1 MPMNAGTTPAN
12 EKIVMS
18 MLRRPAMKSEK
29 PNDKESEKS
38 YVSAIARGLWISYHS
53 CQLFHGG
60 I

>member
-53 CQLFHGG
+53 CQL
-60 I
+60 